1 MRFYFTSGKS
11 TINNIIIVIYGKL
24 IFVSKIHEWIFQIK
38 IVETYFKLSFM
49 FKRINVWAFSY
60 LPVILQNKKLYKRVR
75 SHKHAPFLFHFY
87 FFFPTNHYLVNN
99 NSFGNS
105 RTLTPAAAA
114 AAPRV
119 SVIHRSWLTMINL
132 L

>member
-24 IFVSKIHEWIFQIK
+24 IFVSKIHELIFQIK

-60 LPVILQNKKLYKRVR
+60 LPLILQNKTKNCIKEFDHTNMRLSCSISTSSSLPTVIW
-75 SHKHAPFLFHFY
+75 LII
-87 FFFPTNHYLVNN
+87 FPL
-99 NSFGNS
+99 GIPE
-105 RTLTPAAAA
+105 R
-114 AAPRV
+114 
-119 SVIHRSWLTMINL
+119 
-132 L
+132 